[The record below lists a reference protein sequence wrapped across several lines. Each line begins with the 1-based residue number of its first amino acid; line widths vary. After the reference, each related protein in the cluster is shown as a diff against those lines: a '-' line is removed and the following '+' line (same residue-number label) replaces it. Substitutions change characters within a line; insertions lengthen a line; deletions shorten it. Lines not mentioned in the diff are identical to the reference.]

1 MHSQGS
7 AATPDFGR
15 IFEAVPAFYLVLAAD
30 PPRFSIVGASE
41 AYLRATLTTREG
53 SKSIIGRGLF
63 EAFPDSPHLRDP
75 TGVRNLRAS
84 LMRAFTSGAPDVMA
98 VQHYDIRRP
107 DGTWEERHWAP
118 RNTPVLG
125 PDMTVCY
132 LLHEVEDVTRLVQ
145 AQKAEREAQ
154 VALDSA
160 RTALEAATGALTRE
174 RLLLRDADIQS
185 RRLREESKALRN
197 EIQTLMAH
205 SEAIRS
211 KSRNPRRPN
220 QPEG

>member
-1 MHSQGS
+1 
-7 AATPDFGR
+7 
-15 IFEAVPAFYLVLAAD
+15 
-30 PPRFSIVGASE
+30 
-41 AYLRATLTTREG
+41 
-53 SKSIIGRGLF
+53 
-63 EAFPDSPHLRDP
+63 
-75 TGVRNLRAS
+75 
-84 LMRAFTSGAPDVMA
+84 MRAFTSGAPDVMA